1 MTTTYPIITFE
12 IIGGG
17 TLEFTREQIISADI
31 IEENKPVS
39 IDLPISTLEL
49 SLYVSDDTFSMF
61 EQSSYSVLAE
71 RTPILVYE
79 NVNGDARLIGKFYL
93 DKWRNPNE
101 RKIEVTAIDIIGVL
115 ENTEFDG
122 VFFASPTL
130 LSEAITQVFSP
141 INLTVDYD
149 ALFEDQYISG
159 WIPSGTYRQALQHLC
174 FAGNATAYTARSLNL
189 VIASIS
195 LPNLLYETRVR
206 DNAKINKSTELLPLV
221 SRIEIISHNYNLSD
235 TLTTIFEKY
244 LEPGSYKIVFD
255 KPYGDIAVSGSGYS
269 QFVLGTEGED
279 YIGTEGGDYIEAG
292 GEYNIGSNAV
302 YLTVADAG
310 IVSITGYE
318 WIDNTYAFTF
328 DETGT
333 NEATNKNIIKI
344 TDATLVNLNNGQA
357 VLDNVRDYYRQ
368 RYVQKLKLLPS
379 EIATGDNIL
388 STTLY
393 SNYVLGNVHRMDL
406 DLTGGFTAMTE
417 IRGIVPAFALAEEHP
432 TRRARAGL
440 AISGAGMTRNNKWRN
455 YA

>member
-141 INLTVDYD
+141 INLTV
-149 ALFEDQYISG
+149 SG
-159 WIPSGTYRQALQHLC
+159 
-174 FAGNATAYTARSLNL
+174 
-189 VIASIS
+189 
-195 LPNLLYETRVR
+195 
-206 DNAKINKSTELLPLV
+206 
-221 SRIEIISHNYNLSD
+221 
-235 TLTTIFEKY
+235 
-244 LEPGSYKIVFD
+244 
-255 KPYGDIAVSGSGYS
+255 
-269 QFVLGTEGED
+269 
-279 YIGTEGGDYIEAG
+279 
-292 GEYNIGSNAV
+292 
-302 YLTVADAG
+302 
-310 IVSITGYE
+310 
-318 WIDNTYAFTF
+318 
-328 DETGT
+328 
-333 NEATNKNIIKI
+333 
-344 TDATLVNLNNGQA
+344 
-357 VLDNVRDYYRQ
+357 
-368 RYVQKLKLLPS
+368 
-379 EIATGDNIL
+379 
-388 STTLY
+388 
-393 SNYVLGNVHRMDL
+393 
-406 DLTGGFTAMTE
+406 
-417 IRGIVPAFALAEEHP
+417 
-432 TRRARAGL
+432 
-440 AISGAGMTRNNKWRN
+440 
-455 YA
+455 